1 MPCHVQ
7 GGPAVMS
14 GAGRAGSAA
23 PAGGLCRGLSLPQR
37 PQRMLGLIASGAAV
51 YNVHT
56 IESTFGHLIEG
67 YSPLLK
73 FLSVKLLVFFAFW
86 QLKVLLVLKTVG
98 ILRLPEL
105 QIKMLH
111 AALLVFECFGSAV
124 LHVKA
129 WNATEVWYK
138 ADSDTEHVKA
148 TEEGA
153 HDEKVTNDE
162 RRPLLHKR
170 SR

>member
-1 MPCHVQ
+1 
-7 GGPAVMS
+7 
-14 GAGRAGSAA
+14 
-23 PAGGLCRGLSLPQR
+23 
-37 PQRMLGLIASGAAV
+37 LIASGAAV

-56 IESTFGHLIEG
+56 IESTFGHLIDG

-86 QLKVLLVLKTVG
+86 QLKVLLVLKSLG
-98 ILRLPEL
+98 ILQLPEL

-111 AALLVFECFGSAV
+111 AALLVFECFGSSV

-129 WNATEVWYK
+129 WTATEIWYK
-138 ADSDTEHVKA
+138 ADSDVEHAKA
-148 TEEGA
+148 SEEGD

-162 RRPLLHKR
+162 RMPLLNKR
-170 SR
+170 SV